1 MQVRKKR
8 PVLKDSKG
16 SVGIQEP
23 LCLLCKSI
31 LDWEVAQGPW
41 RRGRGFTSGAL
52 ASEYA
57 KRVSILLCDVI

>member
-8 PVLKDSKG
+8 PVVKDSEG
-16 SVGIQEP
+16 FVGTQEP

-31 LDWEVAQGPW
+31 LDWEVVQAPW

-52 ASEYA
+52 ASEYE